1 MTPHFRPVNYHAVVL
16 RVGGRRR
23 GVVHRATTDLL
34 RAVPMRSDPG
44 THSLTRLSSEE
55 MTITSSSA
63 KVLDPADATDSAVLE
78 QLRADPVIEF
88 IDHREEQREELRRLR
103 PPPDQELVAEPC
115 RWAYYPWRRA
125 VVAVLGPRA
134 FRAVRLDRNR
144 NVITAE
150 EQNRLGTLRIGVA
163 GLSVGHVIAHTLAA
177 QGMCGE
183 LRLADF
189 DGLELSNLNRVP
201 ATVLDLGLNK
211 AEVAARRIA
220 ELDPYLLVRVLDVGL
235 TVDTVDEFLDGL
247 DIVVEECDS
256 LDMKASLRQGARA
269 RRIPVLMATSDRGLL
284 DVERFDLEPQRPILH
299 GLLGDLDFAQ
309 LSGMSSREK
318 VPHMQRFLEAEQ
330 LSPRGAAS
338 LVEIDRTL
346 STWPQVSSDVVLGAT
361 AIAEAV
367 RRLGLG
373 ADLRSGRIRLD
384 VGSAFNRLDEPE
396 MVRDRP
402 PPSADYS
409 DPALPGV
416 SGLIAAAAI
425 RAPSGGNS
433 QPWRI
438 EAGPDLIAIRL
449 APEHTSTMDVGFR
462 GSAVALG
469 AALFNAKVAAA
480 AQQVLGPVSLQN
492 DVGSVPLQATLHL
505 SDGGDPAL
513 AALYEPML
521 ARETNRRVGTSRPIP
536 THTIELLHTIA
547 AREGAQLYL
556 VTEPDDIACVATIF
570 AAADRTRYL
579 TPRLHAD
586 MFSEL
591 RWPGDRHPDTGID
604 VRSLELGPGDLAVI
618 DILKRPD
625 VMAHLARWDA
635 GTALG
640 EDTRRRV
647 LASSAVGVISVRGST
662 LTDFARGGSAV
673 EAVWITAQ
681 QRGLAVQAVS
691 PVFLY
696 ASDAED
702 LTELSTPFADE
713 LGKLQQEFRQLVRMP
728 AGNVPVLV
736 LRLAVSSPA
745 SVRSRR
751 TLDRIRLL

>member
-1 MTPHFRPVNYHAVVL
+1 
-16 RVGGRRR
+16 
-23 GVVHRATTDLL
+23 
-34 RAVPMRSDPG
+34 
-44 THSLTRLSSEE
+44 
-55 MTITSSSA
+55 MTIISCTA
-63 KVLDPADATDSAVLE
+63 RVLDAGDPTDNAVLE
-78 QLRADPVIEF
+78 QLRADPAIEF
-88 IDHREEQREELRRLR
+88 IDHHEEQLEELRRLR
-103 PPPDQELVAEPC
+103 PPPDPKLVAEPC
-115 RWAYYPWRRA
+115 GWAYYPWRRA
-125 VVAVLGPRA
+125 VVTVLAPRA

-144 NVITAE
+144 NMITAD
-150 EQNRLGTLRIGVA
+150 EQARLATLCIGVV
-163 GLSVGHVIAHTLAA
+163 GLSGGHVIAHTLAA
-177 QGMCGE
+177 QGLCGE

-189 DGLELSNLNRVP
+189 DRIELSNLNRVP

-211 AEVAARRIA
+211 AKVAARRIA

-256 LDMKASLRQGARA
+256 LDMKAILRERARA

-299 GLLGDLDFAQ
+299 GLLGELDVAL

-318 VPHMQRFLEAEQ
+318 LPHMLGFLEAEQ

-338 LVEIDRTL
+338 AVEIDRTL

-373 ADLRSGRIRLD
+373 EDLRSGRIRLD
-384 VGSAFNRLDEPE
+384 VGAALNRLDEPE
-396 MVRDRP
+396 MARDRP
-402 PPSADYS
+402 PPSAERS

-416 SGLIAAAAI
+416 SGVIAAAAI
-425 RAPSGGNS
+425 RAPSGGNA

-438 EAGPDLIAIRL
+438 EAGPDVITIRL

-480 AQQVLGPVSLQN
+480 AQHLLGPVSMLN
-492 DVGSVPLQATLHL
+492 DVGGVPLQATLHL
-505 SDGGDPAL
+505 RAGDDPEL

-521 ARETNRRVGTSRPIP
+521 ARGTNRRVGTPRPIP
-536 THTIELLHTIA
+536 AYTIELLHTIA
-547 AREGAQLYL
+547 ARDGAQLSL
-556 VTEPDDIACVATIF
+556 ITEPDDIARAATIF

-579 TPRLHAD
+579 TPQLHAE
-586 MFSEL
+586 MVSEV
-591 RWPGDRHPDTGID
+591 RWPGNPSPDTGID
-604 VRSLELGPGDLAVI
+604 VLSLELDREDLAVA

-625 VMAHLARWDA
+625 VMAHLTQWNA
-635 GTALG
+635 GAALG

-647 LASSAVGVISVRGST
+647 LASSAVAVISVAGGT
-662 LTDFARGGSAV
+662 LTDYARGGSAV
-673 EAVWITAQ
+673 EAVWITAE
-681 QRGLAVQAVS
+681 QRGLAVHPIS

-696 ASDAED
+696 AGDAED
-702 LTELSTPFADE
+702 RTEVSTPFADE
-713 LGKLQQEFRQLVRMP
+713 LGDLQQEFRQLVHIP
-728 AGNVPVLV
+728 ADVSPVLV
-736 LRLAVSSPA
+736 LRFAVAGPA

-751 TLDRIRLL
+751 NVERVRLL

>member
-1 MTPHFRPVNYHAVVL
+1 
-16 RVGGRRR
+16 
-23 GVVHRATTDLL
+23 
-34 RAVPMRSDPG
+34 
-44 THSLTRLSSEE
+44 

-63 KVLDPADATDSAVLE
+63 RVLDPADATDCAVLE

-88 IDHREEQREELRRLR
+88 IDKREEQLEELRRLR

-115 RWAYYPWRRA
+115 RWAYYPWRRT
-125 VVAVLGPRA
+125 VVAVLAPRA
-134 FRAVRLDRNR
+134 FRAVRSDRNR
-144 NVITAE
+144 NMITAE
-150 EQNRLGTLRIGVA
+150 EQARLGTLRIGVV

-177 QGMCGE
+177 QGLCGE

-189 DGLELSNLNRVP
+189 DRIELSNLNRLP

-211 AEVAARRIA
+211 AEAAARRIA
-220 ELDPYLLVRVLDVGL
+220 ELDPYLDVRVLSGGL
-235 TVDTVDEFLDGL
+235 TVDTVDDFLTGL
-247 DIVVEECDS
+247 TIVVDECDS
-256 LDMKASLRQGARA
+256 LDIKVILRERARA
-269 RRIPVLMATSDRGLL
+269 RRIPVLMATSDRCLV
-284 DVERFDLEPQRPILH
+284 DVERFDLQPQRPVLH
-299 GLLGDLDFAQ
+299 GLLGELDVAL

-318 VPHMQRFLEAEQ
+318 LPHMLRFLEAQQ
-330 LSPRGAAS
+330 LSSRGAAS
-338 LVEIDRTL
+338 AVEIDRTL
-346 STWPQVSSDVVLGAT
+346 STWPQVSSDVVLGAS

-367 RRLGLG
+367 RRIGLSE
-373 ADLRSGRIRLD
+373 DLRSGRIRLD
-384 VGSAFNRLDEPE
+384 VGSALNRLDEPE

-409 DPALPGV
+409 DPALPGI

-425 RAPSGGNS
+425 RAPSGGNA

-438 EAGPDLIAIRL
+438 AAGPDLIAIRL

-480 AQQVLGPVSLQN
+480 ARQVLGPVSLQN
-492 DVGSVPLQATLHL
+492 DVGGVPLQATLHL
-505 SDGGDPAL
+505 SDGGDPEL

-556 VTEPDDIACVATIF
+556 VTEPDDIACAATIL
-570 AAADRTRYL
+570 AASDRIRYL

-591 RWPGDRHPDTGID
+591 RWPGDQHPDTGID
-604 VRSLELGPGDLAVI
+604 VRSFELSPGDLAVL
-618 DILKRPD
+618 DILRRPD
-625 VMAHLARWDA
+625 VMAHLARWNA

-647 LASSAVGVISVRGST
+647 VASSAVGVISVPGGT
-662 LTDFARGGSAV
+662 LTGYARGGSAV

-681 QRGLAVQAVS
+681 QRGLAVQPIS

-696 ASDAED
+696 ARDADD
-702 LTELSTPFADE
+702 LTELSTSFADE
-713 LGKLQQEFRQLVRMP
+713 LGDLQREFRQLVRIP
-728 AGNVPVLV
+728 ADASPALV
-736 LRLAVSSPA
+736 LRFAVCEPA
-745 SVRSRR
+745 SVRSCR
-751 TLDRIRLL
+751 TLGRVRLL